1 LKKQSIKKIK
11 YIYIYI
17 YIYIFEKN
25 KNQIW
30 HKNKIKSNHERWNW
44 KIIPIKKRIWKNT
57 NNNQKNEETWCKS
70 QKSRDEIENHNQQRI
85 QVKCIEIKIMMT

>member
-1 LKKQSIKKIK
+1 MKLKNNSNQ
-11 YIYIYI
+11 
-17 YIYIFEKN
+17 EKDM
-25 KNQIW
+25 
-30 HKNKIKSNHERWNW
+30 
-44 KIIPIKKRIWKNT
+44 KNT